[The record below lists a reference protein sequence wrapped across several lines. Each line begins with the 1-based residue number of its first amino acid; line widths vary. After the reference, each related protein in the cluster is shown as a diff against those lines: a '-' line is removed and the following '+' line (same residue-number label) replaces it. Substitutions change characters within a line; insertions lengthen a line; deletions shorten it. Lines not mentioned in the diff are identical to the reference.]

1 MDSQNKKIQNDK
13 RKFIVLIG
21 VLLLLCVA
29 TVLLVPFAKEM
40 MVEESREQLIQWVRS
55 LGVWGVFALLG
66 LQVLQVIVAVI
77 PGEVVEVVAG
87 ILYGTVGGYLLC
99 TLGVVLSSSLVFFT
113 VRKLGRGFVAD
124 KISEE
129 KLSKFKFLQDTHKL
143 SMIVFILFL
152 IPGTPKD
159 LLTYVVPLTRMKAS
173 AFLVLSALA
182 RIPSI
187 LSSTYAGSTINQGK
201 FGVTVAVF
209 AVTGLLGILGI
220 LFNDRIVQALHRR
233 HGRDRQS

>member
-29 TVLLVPFAKEM
+29 TVLLIPFAKEM

-173 AFLVLSALA
+173 AFLLLSTLA